1 MPFEIREALP
11 TPNPNAMKFVLDR
24 PISDQPMSFLTP
36 SAANS
41 NPLAQRLF
49 EIKGVSSIL
58 LLGDFITV
66 NKTPTAKW
74 PDMKRKIAQLLRES

>member
-11 TPNPNAMKFVLDR
+11 TPNPNAMKFVLDQ
-24 PISDQPMSFLTP
+24 PVSDQPMSFLTP
-36 SAANS
+36 SAANGH
-41 NPLAQRLF
+41 PLAQRLF